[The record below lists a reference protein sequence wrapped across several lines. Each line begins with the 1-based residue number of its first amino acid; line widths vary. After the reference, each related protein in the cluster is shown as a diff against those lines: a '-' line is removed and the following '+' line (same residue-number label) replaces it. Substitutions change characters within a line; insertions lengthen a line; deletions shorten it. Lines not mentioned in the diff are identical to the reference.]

1 MTAYF
6 ERLAMI
12 KKHYG
17 KYSPEAFK
25 MESIY
30 IQKYGKVDG
39 FGNNEQHTDRF
50 GNNEEHAHRFGSNKE
65 DTEGFGNID

>member
-17 KYSPEAFK
+17 KYSPEAIK

-30 IQKYGKVDG
+30 IQKYGK
-39 FGNNEQHTDRF
+39 EDRL
-50 GNNEEHAHRFGSNKE
+50 
-65 DTEGFGNID
+65 TMEGFGNYQ